1 MFLIGSIEFLR
12 FKKPK
17 TKRCKTL
24 FHNVLT
30 HTFTAPQGM
39 YGVLSGAKVR
49 KNPETCKHL
58 GRFIFEED
66 AYGLQFT
73 VYGLQMIT
81 VQAIRFVYSL
91 KFIVLASLW

>member
-1 MFLIGSIEFLR
+1 
-12 FKKPK
+12 
-17 TKRCKTL
+17 
-24 FHNVLT
+24 
-30 HTFTAPQGM
+30 M

-49 KNPETCKHL
+49 INPETCKHL

-91 KFIVLASLW
+91 KFIVYSL